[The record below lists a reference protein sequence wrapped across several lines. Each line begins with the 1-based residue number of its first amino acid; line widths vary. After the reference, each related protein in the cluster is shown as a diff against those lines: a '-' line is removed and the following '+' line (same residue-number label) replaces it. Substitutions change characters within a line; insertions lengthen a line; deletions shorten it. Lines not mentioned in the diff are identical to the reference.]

1 MTVDGRMNALSPE
14 EKRSMALWDAWCEA
28 MPLTSQERQE
38 IRERDRYAVESRSGS
53 NTDDN
58 RYDEEFRRQRN
69 REYAARYRQNHQD
82 KRRAYNQ
89 AHAEEIKE
97 RRIEYERFYR

>member
-1 MTVDGRMNALSPE
+1 MDGRMNALSPE
-14 EKRSMALWDAWCEA
+14 EKRSRALWDAWCEA

-38 IRERDRYAVESRSGS
+38 IRERDRYAVESRRGRS

-69 REYAARYRQNHQD
+69 REYASRYRQNHQD
-82 KRRAYNQ
+82 KIRAYNE
-89 AHAEEIKE
+89 AHADEIKE
-97 RRIEYERFYR
+97 YEREYSRFYR